1 MSSFALCIYALIG
14 AVIAH
19 ACGAAWAIEQ
29 FLDRKQ
35 AQGRQRIWFALA
47 CASLILV
54 LNYGYALERALH
66 TGLFDLRQATL
77 GSLAGMLLAG
87 AIYGLRRQPV

>member
-1 MSSFALCIYALIG
+1 MSAFALCIYALLG
-14 AVIAH
+14 ALIAH
-19 ACGAAWAIEQ
+19 AFGAAWAIEL
-29 FLDRKQ
+29 FLAKHQ
-35 AQGRQRIWFALA
+35 AKGRQGIWFALA
-47 CASLILV
+47 AGSLILV

-77 GSLAGMLLAG
+77 GSLAGLLFAG